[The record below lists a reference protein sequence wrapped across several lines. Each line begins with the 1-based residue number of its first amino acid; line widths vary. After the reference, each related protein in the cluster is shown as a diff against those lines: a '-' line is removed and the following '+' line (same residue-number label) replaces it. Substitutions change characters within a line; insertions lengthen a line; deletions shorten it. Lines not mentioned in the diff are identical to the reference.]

1 LFQFPDRF
9 QIAIRWNS
17 QDAFLGSV
25 DSADIGTPPAEGEE
39 DNRALIFSDFLATPL
54 LSTAGLYTERKFSGS
69 NEAGDSVDDI
79 GRAIDAFAH
88 HVLVDS
94 HGSFLL
100 TDLQGTFRWCYDCL
114 I

>member
-25 DSADIGTPPAEGEE
+25 DSVDIGMPPAEGEE
-39 DNRALIFSDFLATPL
+39 DNRALIFPDFLATPL

-100 TDLQGTFRWCYDCL
+100 TDLQGMFSCYYDCL